1 MTTLVQWQER
11 IQKRRDQYAETHQS
25 ALHAAVDRFA
35 EDAMT
40 PSDRPMAFVTGANK
54 GIGFEVAPAIAKAD
68 YVVLLGARNPP
79 SRRSWVAL

>member
-1 MTTLVQWQER
+1 
-11 IQKRRDQYAETHQS
+11 
-25 ALHAAVDRFA
+25 
-35 EDAMT
+35 MT

-79 SRRSWVAL
+79 SRRSWVALRPFYFRTSGERSIRAFHSSR